1 MCAALAA
8 AQTAYDDAV
17 QVANFAHRKYA
28 LGYLRL
34 THGYHTTKSVRKQNL
49 ALTLRTHC
57 LQQAEFRRV
66 CADLWVQ
73 LVSTLSNEELISAA
87 PVWDVE
93 WLEVCVCVCMYVCTY
108 VRLSS
113 SVSARGTIQV
123 HCVVCM
129 YIQSDA
135 YVEGC
140 VVMHISCTQRAWVF
154 FLCAHFIY

>member
-34 THGYHTTKSVRKQNL
+34 SHGYHTTKSVRKQNL

-57 LQQAEFRRV
+57 QQQAEFRRV

-93 WLEVCVCVCMYVCTY
+93 WLEVCIYVCMCVCCLCVCHILEQY
-108 VRLSS
+108 KSI
-113 SVSARGTIQV
+113 GF
-123 HCVVCM
+123 
-129 YIQSDA
+129 
-135 YVEGC
+135 VESR
-140 VVMHISCTQRAWVF
+140 VVMHINST
-154 FLCAHFIY
+154 

>member
-1 MCAALAA
+1 MGRFVLLSVWPIVHLIVLLCLCMCVHFVLLLTFVGDVYAALAA

-57 LQQAEFRRV
+57 QQQAEFRRV

-93 WLEVCVCVCMYVCTY
+93 WLEVCMYVCVCVC
-108 VRLSS
+108 
-113 SVSARGTIQV
+113 
-123 HCVVCM
+123 
-129 YIQSDA
+129 
-135 YVEGC
+135 
-140 VVMHISCTQRAWVF
+140 VF
-154 FLCAHFIY
+154 VY

>member
-1 MCAALAA
+1 MYAALAA

-57 LQQAEFRRV
+57 QQQAEFRRV

-93 WLEVCVCVCMYVCTY
+93 WLEVCMCVCACVCHLLEQY
-108 VRLSS
+108 KSIV
-113 SVSARGTIQV
+113 
-123 HCVVCM
+123 
-129 YIQSDA
+129 
-135 YVEGC
+135 
-140 VVMHISCTQRAWVF
+140 
-154 FLCAHFIY
+154 